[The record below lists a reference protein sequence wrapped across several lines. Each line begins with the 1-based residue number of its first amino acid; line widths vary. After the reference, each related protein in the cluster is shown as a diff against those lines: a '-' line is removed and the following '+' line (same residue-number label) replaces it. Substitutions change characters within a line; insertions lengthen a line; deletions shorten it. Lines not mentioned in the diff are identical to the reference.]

1 MDKMPFIF
9 DFFVVDDLKFE
20 QYYLYQNLWR
30 ETLLLSHFDD
40 PRIAKVKD
48 FGQLPNKVIY
58 REIEELPGMTL
69 NDYINDKIDKA
80 QHDPNRNLS
89 SRNFG
94 AIHNDSNTNES
105 NVAASEAANFNDEN
119 HENLS

>member
-40 PRIAKVKD
+40 PRVAKVKD
-48 FGQLPNKVIY
+48 FG
-58 REIEELPGMTL
+58 
-69 NDYINDKIDKA
+69 
-80 QHDPNRNLS
+80 
-89 SRNFG
+89 
-94 AIHNDSNTNES
+94 
-105 NVAASEAANFNDEN
+105 
-119 HENLS
+119 